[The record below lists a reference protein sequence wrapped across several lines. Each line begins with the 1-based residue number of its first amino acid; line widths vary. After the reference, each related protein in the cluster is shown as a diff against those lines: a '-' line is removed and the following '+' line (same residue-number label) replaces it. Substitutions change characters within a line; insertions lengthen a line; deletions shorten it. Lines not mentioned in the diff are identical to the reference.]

1 MPDSYNETGHYLA
14 TKDTVWSKIKENRL
28 VMACIIFLCLLS
40 LLAIFAYVVIPDAS
54 VNANRQIARIALS
67 SPGTSQDFLLK
78 KKNFDVPPTSFFSSM
93 IRGRRDRFD
102 YIPYTHISFDESQ
115 ITTSLQG
122 AEQYHDPFDIIY
134 NINNNTD
141 ENKLGRKAII
151 TKIKNS
157 HLISKYYLMGTDKY
171 GRDVWSRLILGLR
184 ASLLVGFLAVVVS
197 LFIGITI
204 GSLGG
209 YYGGWIDKVTML
221 IINTSWSI
229 PTLLMA
235 FAIIIALG
243 KGFLVIIL
251 AVGLTMWVDV
261 ARIVRGQ
268 VMQTKNEL
276 YVKAAGVL
284 GFRDYRTITR
294 HILPNITGPILV
306 MAAANFATAILVEAG
321 LSFLGVGI
329 QPPTPSLGN
338 MLQESYAYATGGF
351 VYLALFPIL
360 MIMTLVLSFNLLGT
374 GLRDVMDI
382 KSMPK

>member
-1 MPDSYNETGHYLA
+1 ME
-14 TKDTVWSKIKENRL
+14 DTAHSITTKIKRNTTA
-28 VMACIIFLCLLS
+28 VVCLS
-40 LLAIFAYVVIPDAS
+40 LLTLMSLMAIFAYVIIPDGS
-54 VNANRQIARIALS
+54 LNANRQIPRIALL
-67 SPGTSQDFLLK
+67 SPGSTQAFLLK
-78 KKNFDVPPTSFFSSM
+78 PKGYNVASSS
-93 IRGRRDRFD
+93 IVNHFISGRRDRVD
-102 YIPYTHISFDESQ
+102 YIPYDSIVYTDQHV
-115 ITTSLQG
+115 ITGYAGGL
-122 AEQYHDPFDIIY
+122 QYHDYDDIISDQT
-134 NINNNTD
+134 ITETMPLTD
-141 ENKLGRKAII
+141 RTAHI
-151 TKIKNS
+151 TT
-157 HLISKYYLMGTDKY
+157 HALTSKYFLMGTDKY

-184 ASLLVGFLAVVVS
+184 ASLIVGFLAVLVS
-197 LFIGITI
+197 LTIGIAI

-209 YYGGWIDKVTML
+209 YYGGWVDKLVML

-243 KGFLVIIL
+243 KGFTVIIL

-276 YVKAAGVL
+276 YVTAAKVMGLNDV
-284 GFRDYRTITR
+284 RTILR

-351 VYLALFPIL
+351 VYLAVFPIL
-360 MIMTLVLSFNLLGT
+360 MIMTLVLTFNLLGT
-374 GLRDVMDI
+374 ALRDVYDI
-382 KSMPK
+382 RSVER